1 MRPCSHIACG
11 LDDGRLIVLKLKT
24 MRQHLERRDRK
35 EAINEVRYSANGKL
49 LAAAGMRE
57 HT

>member
-1 MRPCSHIACG
+1 M
-11 LDDGRLIVLKLKT
+11 IVLKLKT

-49 LAAAGMRE
+49 LAAAGMRA